1 MWTGVEEYGTEKLYY
16 IGRML
21 QEADELACR
30 AEKEI

>member
-21 QEADELACR
+21 QEADDSALQ
-30 AEKEI
+30 AEIL